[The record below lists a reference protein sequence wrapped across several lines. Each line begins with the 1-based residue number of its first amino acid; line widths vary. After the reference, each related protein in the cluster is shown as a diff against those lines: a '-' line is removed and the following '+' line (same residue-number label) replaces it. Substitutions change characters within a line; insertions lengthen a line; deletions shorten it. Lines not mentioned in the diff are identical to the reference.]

1 MRKKIIQ
8 KPIDTVAVPKL
19 DIKKYTELASKI
31 VRIPAERKWINDNR
45 PAIQEVVCQQIAADM
60 AVTLI
65 QQNPQLRQKTLR
77 RPEFYRS
84 LNRVAQLTAQTIVE
98 VVKLPNHEKNSTEE
112 NNKKEF
118 TKKLFFAHKKWAAIF
133 EALRRENQIK
143 EYQKKLRKLLKYL
156 AYKEAKEAASAAYIA
171 DPNNQS
177 VESNLLQPKPRPS
190 FLHFLYTLTPKSVT
204 AVQLRTCLWLLGLKP
219 GANHQD
225 IKNTFLEFAQDFAKI
240 SKPSAEQRAEF
251 DDVFAAHNILLAND
265 EVRLLNLSQEIQEEL
280 TTQPITDDEL
290 KNFNQKLQLKPD
302 QQYRL
307 SDLEAKVIEFGIIQ
321 AGNPNEN
328 SQNQMYAIEN
338 TFEKLAAIKNDDK
351 DPVVNISRGFPTP
364 PEEKPATASS
374 TPRLV
379 MSHS

>member
-1 MRKKIIQ
+1 MRRTIQ
-8 KPIDTVAVPKL
+8 KPIKTVTVPTL
-19 DIKKYTELASKI
+19 DIIKYTALVSKI
-31 VRIPAERKWINDNR
+31 VLKPTERKWINDNR
-45 PAIQEVVCQQIAADM
+45 PAIQKVLSQQIAADM
-60 AVTLI
+60 AVIFT
-65 QQNPQLRQKTLR
+65 QQNPQLRQKTLL
-77 RPEFYRS
+77 RPEFYKS
-84 LNRVAQLTAQTIVE
+84 LNRVAQLTAQAIVE
-98 VVKLPNHEKNSTEE
+98 VVKLPNHEQDSADE

-133 EALRRENQIK
+133 EALRKENQIK
-143 EYQKKLRKLLKYL
+143 EYHKKLRKLLKYL

-177 VESNLLQPKPRPS
+177 DESNLSQPKPIPS
-190 FLHFLYTLTPKSVT
+190 SLDFLGTSTPKSVT

-225 IKNTFLEFAQDFAKI
+225 IKNAFLEFTQDFAKI
-240 SKPSAEQRAEF
+240 SNPNAEQHAEF

-265 EVRLLNLSQEIQEEL
+265 EARLLNLSKEIQEEL
-280 TTQPITDDEL
+280 ATKPITDDEL
-290 KNFNQKLQLKPD
+290 KSFNQKLQLKPD

-307 SDLEAKVIEFGIIQ
+307 SDLEAKVIEYGIIQ

-328 SQNQMYAIEN
+328 SQNQMYSIEN
-338 TFEKLAAIKNDDK
+338 TFEKLAAIKNDEK
-351 DPVVNISRGFPTP
+351 DPIVNISRGFPTS

-379 MSHS
+379 MGHS